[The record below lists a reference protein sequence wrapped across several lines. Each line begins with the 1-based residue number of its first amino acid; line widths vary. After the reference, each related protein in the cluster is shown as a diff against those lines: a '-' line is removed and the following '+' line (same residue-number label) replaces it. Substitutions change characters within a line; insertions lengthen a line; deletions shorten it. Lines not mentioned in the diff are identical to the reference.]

1 MTRIKEF
8 KLQVYG
14 FETLTKWKLIP
25 ANIQGPT
32 AYIKAVADE
41 NVQLP
46 VVKLSELYPDSSHY
60 SLKDPKKVYYGIL
73 TIPHDLKKTTINL
86 KAPLILNFE
95 DLSGGQQLDDTLT
108 SSDICKPCWKEL
120 EELLNKSINN
130 LNF

>member
-1 MTRIKEF
+1 MTQIKEF

-32 AYIKAVADE
+32 AYIKAVGDE

-46 VVKLSELYPDSSHY
+46 VVNLSELYPDNSHY
-60 SLKDPKKVYYGIL
+60 SLTDPKKVYYGIL
-73 TIPHDLKKTTINL
+73 TIPHDLEKTAINL

-108 SSDICKPCWKEL
+108 ISDICKQCWKEL
-120 EELLNKSINN
+120 EKLINKNINN